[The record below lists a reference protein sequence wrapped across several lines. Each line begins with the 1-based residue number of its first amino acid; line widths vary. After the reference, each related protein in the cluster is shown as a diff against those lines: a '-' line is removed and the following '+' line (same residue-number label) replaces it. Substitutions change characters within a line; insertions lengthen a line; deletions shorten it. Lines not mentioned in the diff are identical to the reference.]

1 MNSSNSAAR
10 FAAVSRASTYMR
22 PTKFRYS
29 APVSRPNRAMP
40 SGTTPICRSTSS
52 AFSTRSSPRIR
63 MRPALGASKPV
74 SILIVVD
81 FPAPLVPRKP
91 KNWPPATRRFTSCT
105 ATKSPKRRVRCS
117 VEIAGAAIVA
127 DALMEFQTLAHSRG
141 DADQSCAAPPALSR
155 VTMLARVDGRRGQ
168 CRSLRKNRENRGQLQ
183 AERAAAFGPVESGDS
198 PAMLFHHSVADA
210 EPEPG
215 ALAHFLGGV
224 ERVENF
230 FGLFHARSSVGEFDD
245 NGAALGQSE

>member
-1 MNSSNSAAR
+1 MNFSSCVVR
-10 FAAVSRASTYMR
+10 TGRYQSRIIS
-22 PTKFRYS
+22 
-29 APVSRPNRAMP
+29 
-40 SGTTPICRSTSS
+40 
-52 AFSTRSSPRIR
+52 
-63 MRPALGASKPV
+63 
-74 SILIVVD
+74 LIY
-81 FPAPLVPRKP
+81 LV
-91 KNWPPATRRFTSCT
+91 
-105 ATKSPKRRVRCS
+105 
-117 VEIAGAAIVA
+117 IVA

-168 CRSLRKNRENRGQLQ
+168 CRCLRKNRENRRQLQ
-183 AERAAAFGPVESGDS
+183 AERAPAFGPVESGDS

-215 ALAHFLGGV
+215 ALAHFLRGV

-245 NGAALGQSE
+245 NVAALAQSANEQHASAGDSMASTALLIR